1 MFICSKRGKMHHFRV
16 AEYQPLSTLIN
27 IYKPSSTLINPYHSF
42 LKTLAMNQAH
52 LHLLLNHLP
61 ILGTLFGILILAGG
75 FLLKNNTVK
84 RTALGIFVLSALC
97 AIPAYLTGEGAEEVV
112 ESLPG
117 VSENLM
123 EAHEELANI
132 FLWMVGAL
140 GLFSLATFYADF
152 KSKTIASTLYILT
165 FVAAIGT
172 MVFAQ
177 RVGTS
182 GGEIRHTEIR
192 SGAASAGVENTLNG
206 NVEKEGDDD

>member
-1 MFICSKRGKMHHFRV
+1 
-16 AEYQPLSTLIN
+16 
-27 IYKPSSTLINPYHSF
+27 
-42 LKTLAMNQAH
+42 MNQAH
-52 LHLLLNHLP
+52 LHLLFNHLP

-97 AIPAYLTGEGAEEVV
+97 AIPAYLTGEGAEEIV
-112 ESLPG
+112 EGLPG
-117 VSENLM
+117 VSESLM
-123 EAHEELANI
+123 EAYEDLANI

-152 KSKTIASTLYILT
+152 KSKKIAATLYALT
-165 FVAAIGT
+165 LVAAIGT

-177 RVGTS
+177 RVGSS

-192 SGAASAGVENTLNG
+192 SGATATVGNENPGNG
-206 NVEKEGDDD
+206 GGEKSDDDE

>member
-1 MFICSKRGKMHHFRV
+1 
-16 AEYQPLSTLIN
+16 
-27 IYKPSSTLINPYHSF
+27 
-42 LKTLAMNQAH
+42 MNQAH
-52 LHLLLNHLP
+52 LHLLFNHLP

-75 FLLKNNTVK
+75 YFLKNNTVK

-97 AIPAYLTGEGAEEVV
+97 AIPAYLTGEGAEEIV
-112 ESLPG
+112 EGLPG

-123 EAHEELANI
+123 EAHEDLANI

-152 KSKTIASTLYILT
+152 KSKKIAATLYALT
-165 FVAAIGT
+165 LVAAIGT

-177 RVGTS
+177 RVGSS

-192 SGAASAGVENTLNG
+192 SGATATVGNENPGNG
-206 NVEKEGDDD
+206 GGEKSDDDD